1 MSNTVE
7 SWMAG
12 RGPAVRQI
20 CVELRRIVLHGD
32 PDLTE
37 SIKWGNPTYEKKG
50 KICYLATTG
59 DYANLGFFNVA
70 ALKDPQGQIE
80 GTGKKMRHIKVRS
93 LGDIDAK
100 QFAAWVTE
108 AVAIDELDT

>member
-12 RGPAVRQI
+12 RGPVVRKI
-20 CVELRRIVLHGD
+20 CVELRRIVLHAD

-50 KICYLATTG
+50 KIDSLVKTR
-59 DYANLGFFNVA
+59 FEA
-70 ALKDPQGQIE
+70 AP
-80 GTGKKMRHIKVRS
+80 
-93 LGDIDAK
+93 
-100 QFAAWVTE
+100 
-108 AVAIDELDT
+108 AI